1 MEDFNSSYGN
11 VQISYND
18 SKIVV
23 SFDAEQQETL
33 GRAEAELIMQE
44 YVDSLGEN
52 AEVGEA
58 YETQK
63 GYYAAQV
70 LE

>member
-11 VQISYND
+11 VQISYKN
-18 SKIVV
+18 SKIVI
-23 SFDAEQQETL
+23 SFDAEQQEKL

-44 YVDSLGEN
+44 YVDNLGEN
-52 AEVGEA
+52 AEVGAA

-70 LE
+70 LD